1 MLLIL
6 FSLIK
11 LHSEFTGM
19 GSEKSPGLSAISEV
33 V

>member
-11 LHSEFTGM
+11 LHSEFTGV
-19 GSEKSPGLSAISEV
+19 SSQQSPDPSSVSEV